1 MEINENFLANAGF
14 GLVAAGGQALTMQVA
29 SRKNS
34 LNKYVGYADVVLN
47 PEIAIQMA
55 ALGNADGL
63 LGISPAIDFTAQGRD
78 DTLNAPVDAK
88 GLFRN
93 FLQHNTAHV
102 GKLNFRASKPET
114 LPTSMLVLTPNIFTG
129 QMDRQ
134 VLNITAD
141 TTMYQQQANIV
152 TINTVD
158 LYIGRDSIIRFAGAF
173 EEGSSQTLNIDLTI
187 DRYISVER
195 ALVQNLQLLSTT
207 SGQLV
212 QAAQVL
218 NAEAAKTAPE
228 QVTMAAATEVS
239 KVQVPLTAVEFFRN
253 NTVNTV
259 GQNSKASSSR
269 GNR

>member
-29 SRKNS
+29 SRTDSTRKH
-34 LNKYVGYADVVLN
+34 VGYADIVLN
-47 PEIAIQMA
+47 YEIALQMA
-55 ALGNADGL
+55 ALGNSDGL
-63 LGISPAIDFTAQGRD
+63 IGISPAISFTAQGQTG
-78 DTLNAPVDAK
+78 TLDAAADAK

-93 FLQHNTAHV
+93 FLQHNTAHIS
-102 GKLNFRASKPET
+102 KLNFRAPSATT
-114 LPTSMLVLTPNIFTG
+114 LPTSMLILTPNIFTG

-158 LYIGRDSIIRFAGAF
+158 LYIGRDSIIRFDGAF
-173 EEGSSQTLNIDLTI
+173 TENAQQVLNIDVTI

-195 ALVQNLQLLSTT
+195 ALVQNLQLLDTQ
-207 SGQLV
+207 SGQVML
-212 QAAQVL
+212 AAQVL
-218 NAEAAKTAPE
+218 NAEAAKTSPDVITSKA
-228 QVTMAAATEVS
+228 VDEVS
-239 KVQVPLTAVEFFRN
+239 KVTMPVTTAAGWYAN
-253 NTVNTV
+253 NVKGFN
-259 GQNSKASSSR
+259 SR